1 MTDSYATFEIIHYRV
16 FFHKG
21 IDYAAALGLGA
32 FMGSTT
38 YLLIYA
44 LVVQWLQCGIDD
56 DGSGNT
62 TAFLRF
68 LLLSAAAGALCA
80 TGQVC
85 WLVANEALQ
94 ASITFPI
101 AASLPGALATLLG
114 TLFFREV
121 QVPAITLHEFH
132 LTYIGC

>member
-1 MTDSYATFEIIHYRV
+1 MGFFEIT
-16 FFHKG
+16 G
-21 IDYAAALGLGA
+21 IDYAASLGLGA
-32 FMGSTT
+32 FIASTT

-44 LVVQWLQCGIDD
+44 LAMQLLGF
-56 DGSGNT
+56 GSRGEGNGNSMV
-62 TAFLRF
+62 FLRF

-101 AASLPGALATLLG
+101 AATLPGALATLLG
-114 TLFFREV
+114 TIFFREI
-121 QVPAITLHEFH
+121 QVLATPLHCVIFIFPESVIK
-132 LTYIGC
+132 L